1 MRNVTNVVGIGNKTR
16 GGIVYCAL
24 AEADFVIQSG

>member
-1 MRNVTNVVGIGNKTR
+1 MRNVTNVVGIGNKR